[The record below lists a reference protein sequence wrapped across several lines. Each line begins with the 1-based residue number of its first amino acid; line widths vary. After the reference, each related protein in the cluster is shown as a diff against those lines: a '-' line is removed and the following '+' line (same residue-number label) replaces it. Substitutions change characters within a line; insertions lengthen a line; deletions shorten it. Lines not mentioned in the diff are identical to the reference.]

1 MAVPKKKRSK
11 ARGRTSKSINMRLAT
26 PAKSVCPRCG
36 NVKKPHVVCSNCGWY
51 KGRVAYAV
59 K

>member
-1 MAVPKKKRSK
+1 MPEKKKKLSK
-11 ARGRTSKSINMRLAT
+11 ARVRKRKTINMRLAN

>member
-1 MAVPKKKRSK
+1 MAVPKKKRCK
-11 ARGRTSKSINMRLAT
+11 ARGRTSKSINMRLAN

>member
-1 MAVPKKKRSK
+1 MAVPKKKRYK
-11 ARGRTSKSINMRLAT
+11 ARGRTSKSINMRLAN

-36 NVKKPHVVCSNCGWY
+36 NVKKPHVVCSNCGLY